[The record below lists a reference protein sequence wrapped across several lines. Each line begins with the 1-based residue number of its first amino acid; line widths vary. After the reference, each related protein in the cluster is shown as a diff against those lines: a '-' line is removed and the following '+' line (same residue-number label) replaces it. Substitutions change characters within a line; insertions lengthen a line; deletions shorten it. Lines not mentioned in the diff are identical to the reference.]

1 MHGIEKERK
10 KESDGGRTCERKS
23 VEEGGTKGGRMHV
36 EVGGM
41 RLPLLS
47 LSLSF

>member
-1 MHGIEKERK
+1 MHGIEKERQ
-10 KESDGGRTCERKS
+10 KESDGGRTCERQS
-23 VEEGGTKGGRMHV
+23 VEEGGTEGGRMHV
-36 EVGGM
+36 EVDGM